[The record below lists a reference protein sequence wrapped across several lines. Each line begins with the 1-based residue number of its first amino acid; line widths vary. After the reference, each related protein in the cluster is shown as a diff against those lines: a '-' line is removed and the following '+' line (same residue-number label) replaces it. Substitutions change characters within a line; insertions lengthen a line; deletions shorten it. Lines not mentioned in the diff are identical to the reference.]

1 MEGAGCIFYPDDLV
15 IRPMQIDGTPDMSEG
30 VAVDVREI
38 DIADMGEFT
47 QDQWQTICQAIRANR
62 PAQERKEIDSIK
74 QRWEKTW
81 AITGRKPDTSHL
93 PRIKGDQ

>member
-1 MEGAGCIFYPDDLV
+1 MTAIPMEEAGCIFYPDDLL

-47 QDQWQTICQAIRANR
+47 QDQWRTIQTTIKQ
-62 PAQERKEIDSIK
+62 KEINNGLQSK
-74 QRWEKTW
+74 
-81 AITGRKPDTSHL
+81 
-93 PRIKGDQ
+93 